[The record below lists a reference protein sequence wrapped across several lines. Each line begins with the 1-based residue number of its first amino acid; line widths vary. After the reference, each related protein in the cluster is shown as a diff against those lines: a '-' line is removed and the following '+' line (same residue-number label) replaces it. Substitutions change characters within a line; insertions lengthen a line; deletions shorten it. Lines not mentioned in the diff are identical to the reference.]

1 MNEKHLRTLAVR
13 RHFERW
19 ISTPFDA
26 PGRDHGFT
34 FSIAANDFML
44 NAYVN
49 RRPKQAGPEE
59 TIHRPCRARLCKL
72 SG

>member
-26 PGRDHGFT
+26 PRRDHGFT
-34 FSIAANDFML
+34 FSIAAN
-44 NAYVN
+44 
-49 RRPKQAGPEE
+49 
-59 TIHRPCRARLCKL
+59 
-72 SG
+72 